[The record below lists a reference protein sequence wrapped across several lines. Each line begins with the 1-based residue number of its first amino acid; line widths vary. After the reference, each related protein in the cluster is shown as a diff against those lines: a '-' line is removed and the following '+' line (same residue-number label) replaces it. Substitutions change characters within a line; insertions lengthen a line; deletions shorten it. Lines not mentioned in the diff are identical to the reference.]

1 MQKPYI
7 DVFYL
12 SYTGIIQTKKF
23 TKLRN
28 YEKENNK
35 IKDSSNQKNDLCD
48 ENSKN
53 SENLQKANEENIRK
67 YHLNKSK
74 VRKRA
79 IAFSRLPKSRKN
91 FFFYTI
97 SFPTQLSDNHCF
109 EVFNICMTRL
119 RKDRTIN
126 DYLYVTERQK
136 NSTLHFHIL
145 TNDWFS
151 VRKMNNYVRSSLIF
165 KLNRKEFEYD
175 RAKIENYNGVDIAK
189 NRTSKKVTNF
199 AKQKNNRLIIN
210 YLTKYITKNNIE
222 FYRLPF
228 HSSHSISNLTS
239 SVRVDQYEAKYI
251 FSQFDSTNS
260 NPKTIHGDFF
270 SWYGFSNEVS
280 EKAFE
285 SIDIENSNRYYL
297 KQNIKLHLQN

>member
-23 TKLRN
+23 NKLRN
-28 YEKENNK
+28 YEKEKEQKTKKELVNTSK
-35 IKDSSNQKNDLCD
+35 SSNSSTQYQNDY
-48 ENSKN
+48 KI
-53 SENLQKANEENIRK
+53 SEVPIRHYK
-67 YHLNKSK
+67 INKTK

-79 IAFSRLPKSRKN
+79 IAFSRLPKSKKN

-97 SFPTQLSDNHCF
+97 SFPKNLPDNKCF
-109 EVFNICMTRL
+109 DVFNICMTRL
-119 RKDRTIN
+119 RKESLIN

-151 VRKMNNYVRSSLIF
+151 VRKMNSYVKSSLIY
-165 KLNRKEFEYD
+165 KLNRKEFNYD
-175 RAKIENYNGVDIAK
+175 RDKIENYNGVDIAK
-189 NRTSKKVTNF
+189 NRTSRKVINF
-199 AKQKNNRLIIN
+199 AKQKDKKLIIN
-210 YLTKYITKNNIE
+210 YLTKYITKNDTE

-239 SVRVDQYEAKYI
+239 TAKIDSYEAQYI
-251 FSQFDSTNS
+251 FTQFDSTNKE
-260 NPKTIHGDFF
+260 PKHIKGEFF
-270 SWYGFSNEVS
+270 DWYGFSNSVLE
-280 EKAFE
+280 EAFE
-285 SIDIENSNRYYL
+285 LIDNENIVRYNQ
-297 KQNIKLHLQN
+297 KQSTNL

>member
-7 DVFYL
+7 DIFYL
-12 SYTGIIQTKKF
+12 SYTGIIQCKKF
-23 TKLRN
+23 NKLKSRSN
-28 YEKENNK
+28 ENDNK
-35 IKDSSNQKNDLCD
+35 QRKS
-48 ENSKN
+48 ENSTLPN
-53 SENLQKANEENIRK
+53 SNSSYFTSSPNSNETDRK
-67 YHLNKSK
+67 KTYKLNKSK

-97 SFPTQLSDNHCF
+97 SFPSQLSDNHCF

-119 RKDRTIN
+119 RKDKTIN

-136 NSTLHFHIL
+136 NCTLHFHIL

-151 VRKMNNYVRSSLIF
+151 VRKMNSYVKSSLIF

-175 RAKIENYNGVDIAK
+175 RTKIENYNGVDIAK

-199 AKQKNNRLIIN
+199 AKQKDNKLIIN

-228 HSSHSISNLTS
+228 HSSHSISNLS
-239 SVRVDQYEAKYI
+239 STVSINEYDAKYI
-251 FSQFDSTNS
+251 FSEFDSTNLS
-260 NPKTIHGDFF
+260 PKHIQGNFF
-270 SWYGFSNEVS
+270 DWYGFSNEVKQ
-280 EKAFE
+280 EAFE
-285 SIDIENSNRYYL
+285 PIDN
-297 KQNIKLHLQN
+297 QNIIRYNQKQDAKLHLQN

>member
-23 TKLRN
+23 NKIKD
-28 YEKENNK
+28 YEKKNNK
-35 IKDSSNQKNDLCD
+35 IKDSQNKDVQSS
-48 ENSKN
+48 SKI
-53 SENLQKANEENIRK
+53 EENYNNEK
-67 YHLNKSK
+67 MAQTFNKKCYKLNKSK

-97 SFPTQLSDNHCF
+97 SFPSKLSDNHCF

-119 RKDRTIN
+119 RKDKTIN
-126 DYLYVTERQK
+126 DYMYVTERQK
-136 NSTLHFHIL
+136 NGTLHFHIL

-151 VRKMNNYVRSSLIF
+151 VRKMNSFVRSSLIF

-175 RAKIENYNGVDIAK
+175 RTKIENYNGVDIAK

-199 AKQKNNRLIIN
+199 AKQKDNRLIIN

-222 FYRLPF
+222 FFRLPF
-228 HSSHSISNLTS
+228 HSSHTISNLTS
-239 SVRVDQYEAKYI
+239 SVRIDEYEAQYI
-251 FSQFDSTNS
+251 FSEFDSTNHS
-260 NPKTIHGDFF
+260 PKHIKGNFF
-270 SWYGFSNEVS
+270 DWYGFSNEVS
-280 EKAFE
+280 DQAFE
-285 SIDIENSNRYYL
+285 LIDNENILKYNL
-297 KQNIKLHLQN
+297 KQNSKIQLQN